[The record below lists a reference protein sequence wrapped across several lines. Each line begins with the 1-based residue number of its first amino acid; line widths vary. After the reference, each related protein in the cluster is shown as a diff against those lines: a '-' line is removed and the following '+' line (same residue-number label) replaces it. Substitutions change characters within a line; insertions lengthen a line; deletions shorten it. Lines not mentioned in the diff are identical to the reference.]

1 MLKYLNNK
9 KIFITGHKGMVGSAF
24 VRNLKKKN
32 CHIITVDK
40 KKINL
45 LDQNKVF
52 SFLKKKK
59 PDIIIHP
66 AAVVGGIMAN
76 DKNKVKFLYENTMIN
91 FNIIYGAHLSN
102 INNLFFLGSSC
113 IYPSNLRRSIKE
125 EDLLTGKLE
134 KTNEAYAIAK
144 ISSLKLCEYLNQAH
158 KRNYITIMPCNLYG
172 YNDKYDLNNSHVLPA
187 LIRKVHEAKKNK
199 LEEIILWGSGKPLR
213 EFLFVDDLINACIKI
228 MIKDKNP
235 TLINVGSGK
244 DISILNLLKLI
255 MKTLK
260 YECKIKRDR
269 SKPDGTLK
277 KLMDISYV
285 KKIGWKS
292 KISLKKGINLAYRDY
307 IKRYDK

>member
-1 MLKYLNNK
+1 
-9 KIFITGHKGMVGSAF
+9 
-24 VRNLKKKN
+24 
-32 CHIITVDK
+32 
-40 KKINL
+40 
-45 LDQNKVF
+45 
-52 SFLKKKK
+52 
-59 PDIIIHP
+59 
-66 AAVVGGIMAN
+66 
-76 DKNKVKFLYENTMIN
+76 
-91 FNIIYGAHLSN
+91 
-102 INNLFFLGSSC
+102 
-113 IYPSNLRRSIKE
+113 
-125 EDLLTGKLE
+125 
-134 KTNEAYAIAK
+134 
-144 ISSLKLCEYLNQAH
+144 
-158 KRNYITIMPCNLYG
+158 MPCNLYG

-228 MIKDKNP
+228 MIKDNNP